1 VLLFQVF
8 TNREPCKPSADGKTP
23 SELYFTQRKLTIRVI
38 HSNGTVASITEVEI
52 IPRFQNE
59 VITLIKK

>member
-1 VLLFQVF
+1 MKVM
-8 TNREPCKPSADGKTP
+8 
-23 SELYFTQRKLTIRVI
+23 
-38 HSNGTVASITEVEI
+38 HSNDTVASVTEVEL